1 MSEEKFKD
9 KYRITSA
16 RARWHSYDGGAYFI
30 TICTKDMEHYLG
42 EIVDYKMIL
51 SDIGKY
57 ANAQFE
63 NITTHYP
70 YAEIPLWVV
79 MTNHIHA
86 IVIIRN
92 NDDAAHSRDVARNC
106 RDVARNISTTTKN
119 EHMSSISPKR
129 NTLSVV
135 VRGVKSSIT
144 KFAKEQSFSFA
155 WQPLYYDHIIR
166 DSNEMNQIAEYI
178 ENNIAQWDIDK
189 NE

>member
-63 NITTHYP
+63 NITEHYP

-79 MTNHIHA
+79 MPNHIRA
-86 IVIIRN
+86 IVIIRD
-92 NDDAAHSRDVARNC
+92 NDDATNC
-106 RDVARNISTTTKN
+106 RDVARTISTAVN
-119 EHMSSISPKR
+119 EQMSSISPKR

-135 VRGVKSSIT
+135 IRGVKSAIT
-144 KFAKEQSFSFA
+144 KFANEYSISFA
-155 WQPLYYDHIIR
+155 WQRLYYDRIIR
-166 DSNEMNQIAEYI
+166 DSNEMNHIAEYI
-178 ENNIAQWDIDK
+178 ENNVAEWGLVENDW
-189 NE
+189 